1 MAALDMHEQE
11 QVDALKAWWKENRKW
26 IATAVVLAVCVFAG
40 TFYWKRWH
48 AERNAEALAM
58 YAEVIKQVGS
68 DDPKRV
74 NDAVSAMIAKYASSA
89 YAARAELLAA
99 QVNVQARD
107 AAKAAGQLQ
116 WVVDHA
122 SEEGLRNVARLKL
135 ASMWLDDKK
144 YDDALKVLDAPY
156 ADAYAGLFLDLKG
169 DVLNAQG
176 KRDEARAAY
185 TQALAKTDAASMYHT
200 LIQLKLEGLG
210 GAK

>member
-26 IATAVVLAVCVFAG
+26 VVIAVALAACVFAAT
-40 TFYWKRWH
+40 TFWKRWH
-48 AERNAEALAM
+48 GEQNAQALAM

-68 DDPKRV
+68 NDPKRV
-74 NDAVSAMIAKYASSA
+74 NDAASAMTTKYASSA
-89 YAARAELLAA
+89 YAARAQLLAA
-99 QVNVQARD
+99 QVNIQAKD
-107 AAKAAGQLQ
+107 ITKATGQLQ

-122 SEEGLRNVARLKL
+122 SEDGLRNVARLKL
-135 ASMWLDDKK
+135 ASMMLDEKK

-156 ADAYAGLFLDLKG
+156 SDAYAGLFLDMKG

-185 TQALAKTDAASMYHT
+185 AQAFAKTDAASVYHT